1 MATTTPTPEAPAE
14 APQAKKKFSFP
25 AALTVLGMVT
35 VLVWVAAFFIPS
47 GSYDRDEFGSPII
60 GSYQAVDSSQTFL
73 DRLVDLL
80 IAPVNGLYGIQSA
93 ETGVIQPFG
102 SGTLF
107 GAAGVFLFILAIGS
121 FMTAVFQTGAMD
133 RAIARLA
140 HASRER
146 GWLLLTALIV
156 LFSLLGSTMGFADE
170 TLGFYA
176 LIIPLTLALG
186 YDRLVAVG
194 AVFVPSAVGA
204 MASTVN
210 PFSIGVASGE
220 AGVSIGDGIVLRV
233 VLWVVLTGLTVAYV
247 LWYAARIKKDPS
259 RSIMPEQAPASVSA
273 SVVEPLT
280 RRQIGVIIVM
290 IATFALMIFSVIP
303 WSSVLPGEWDAAF
316 AWELG
321 WWFPELIALFIV
333 GTIVVG
339 LVGGLG
345 EKGIAAAFAKG
356 SGDFI
361 GPALVVMLARGVTVI
376 LNNSQTIDTILYAME
391 QAVAQASS
399 AGFTALVFVLNSL
412 LAVIVPSSSGHA
424 ALAMPLLAPLSDF
437 ANVGRELTITTWNA
451 GARWMGILMPTN
463 GVLMGGLAIAAVG
476 YNKYVKFIWPLMAA
490 LLVAALA
497 VLLIATS
504 LG

>member
-1 MATTTPTPEAPAE
+1 MSTKSK
-14 APQAKKKFSFP
+14 APQTSDATPQKKTFTFP

-35 VLVWVAAFFIPS
+35 VLVWIAAFFIPA
-47 GSYDRDEFGSPII
+47 GSYQRDAYGSPVI
-60 GSYQAVDSSQTFL
+60 GSYVQVDSSQTFM
-73 DRLVDLL
+73 DRLIDLL
-80 IAPVNGLYGIQSA
+80 ISPVNGLYGIQNA
-93 ETGVIQPFG
+93 DTGVIAPFG

-107 GAAGVFLFILAIGS
+107 GAAGVFLFILAIGA
-121 FMTAVFQTGAMD
+121 FMTAVFATGAMD

-140 HASRER
+140 HAARER
-146 GWLLLTALIV
+146 GWLLLTSLIV

-176 LIIPLTLALG
+176 LIIPLALALG

-210 PFSIGVASGE
+210 PFSVGVASGE
-220 AGVSIGDGIVLRV
+220 AGISIGEGIVLRA
-233 VLWVVLTGLTVAYV
+233 VLWVVLTGITIAYV

-259 RSIMPEQAPASVSA
+259 RSIMPETLPQGTETAAA
-273 SVVEPLT
+273 EPLT
-280 RRQIGVIIVM
+280 RRQIGVIVVM
-290 IATFALMIFSVIP
+290 GLTFGLMIFSVIP
-303 WSSVLPGEWDAAF
+303 WSSVLPGEWDYAF

-321 WWFPELIALFIV
+321 WWFPELIALFII

-339 LVGGLG
+339 IVGGLG
-345 EKGIAAAFAKG
+345 EKGIATAFAKG
-356 SGDFI
+356 AGDFI

-376 LNNSQTIDTILYAME
+376 LNNSQTIDTILNAME
-391 QAVAQASS
+391 QTVASASS
-399 AGFTALVFVLNSL
+399 AGFTGLVFVLNAF

-437 ANVGRELTITTWNA
+437 AAVGRDLTITTWNA
-451 GARWMGILMPTN
+451 GARWMGIWMPTN

-476 YNKYVKFIWPLMAA
+476 YNKYIKFIWPLMVA
-490 LLVAALA
+490 LLVASLG
-497 VLLIATS
+497 VLLLATA